1 MKTRYT
7 LIAVAGMAL
16 AGCASDE
23 PAQRTDADGAA
34 VVSAEIAGVAGSRA
48 YDTSWEMGDQIG
60 ISSSEGSVVCTNVPY
75 VTADGSGAF
84 TAAEGE
90 AKGIFFDTNAISK
103 FSAYYPYDAGVTAEN
118 PVITR
123 DVTVQSSGRN
133 RQIDFLFAEGARG
146 AKSNP
151 AINFTGAAA
160 FTHRM
165 AQLVLNIVPDKESGF
180 VDTDVLA
187 DGVSTLS
194 GLAVEGQFNTLTGV
208 AEATGEATDWLLS
221 DPLKGIS
228 NVTPTIDTTSGGVSF
243 TMLVYPQQVSD
254 GVTYSIDYGG
264 ASYSCTLT
272 PALEAGKRYTY
283 HIKLS
288 KTGLTV
294 ANSTI
299 TDWQDD
305 DSADVDTSLDP
316 LTIMIDGHEA
326 VLMRPAT
333 ATEPPLY
340 VATCNIGAEDDAS
353 DGTYFWWG
361 DVVGHTSGF
370 EESNPEIITNGKTR
384 QELYEAKIIDADGNL
399 RPEYDAATVQ
409 WGSKWRMP
417 THEDLEWLAD
427 QNNCKWIKRDG
438 DQYMWIV
445 TSKYTGQVIHLRH
458 SPGYMIGTTLDF
470 ENSIYGGATVYP
482 DGEQENSNN
491 DRYYGLRMERW
502 SYNGSYAATRTM
514 GVNIRP
520 VSNR

>member
-48 YDTSWEMGDQIG
+48 YDTSWEKGDQIG

-90 AKGIFFDTNAISK
+90 ARGIFFDTNAISK

-194 GLAVEGQFNTLTGV
+194 GLAVEGQFNTLTGI
-208 AEATGEATDWLLS
+208 AEATGEATDWLLA
-221 DPLKGIS
+221 DQLKDVI
-228 NVTPTIDTTSGGVSF
+228 NVTPTIDTATGGVSF

-254 GVTYSIDYGG
+254 GVTYNIDYGG
-264 ASYSCTLT
+264 ASYSCILN
-272 PALEAGKRYTY
+272 PDLEAAKRYTY

-340 VATCNIGAEDDAS
+340 VATCNLGAEDRSAT
-353 DGTYFWWG
+353 GTYFWWG

-370 EESNPEIITNGKTR
+370 EESNPEIIANGKTR
-384 QELYEAKIIDADGNL
+384 QELYEAKIIDAEGNL

-417 THEDLEWLAD
+417 TREDLEWLMATK
-427 QNNCKWIKRDG
+427 NCTWRRLYYD
-438 DQYMWIV
+438 YYNWAV
-445 TSKYTGQVIHLRH
+445 TSKHTNMEISIPFNL
-458 SPGYMIGTTLDF
+458 GYIIGSTVL
-470 ENSIYGGATVYP
+470 EKGYKSIYGGATVSSEY
-482 DGEQENSNN
+482 N
-491 DRYYGLRMERW
+491 DRYYGLVLESMTP
-502 SYNGSYAATRTM
+502 SVSYAATRTM